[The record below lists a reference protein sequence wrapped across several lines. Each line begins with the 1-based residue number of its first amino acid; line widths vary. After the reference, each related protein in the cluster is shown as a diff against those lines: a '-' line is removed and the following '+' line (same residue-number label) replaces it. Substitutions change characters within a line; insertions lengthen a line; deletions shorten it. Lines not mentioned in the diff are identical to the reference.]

1 MYPHGSAPGNYLATS
16 PDVIKAGSARGYN
29 DAVQVAHKGNWD
41 NPKARDMRTQL
52 HAFIVTKDMCM
63 AKGRTAA
70 NPHLGAGGGT
80 QYFIEDSDKKN
91 LTSTGKII
99 KYGK

>member
-1 MYPHGSAPGNYLATS
+1 MSHFKFYSA
-16 PDVIKAGSARGYN
+16 
-29 DAVQVAHKGNWD
+29 
-41 NPKARDMRTQL
+41 
-52 HAFIVTKDMCM
+52 
-63 AKGRTAA
+63 
-70 NPHLGAGGGT
+70 PHLGAGGGT

>member
-1 MYPHGSAPGNYLATS
+1 
-16 PDVIKAGSARGYN
+16 
-29 DAVQVAHKGNWD
+29 
-41 NPKARDMRTQL
+41 
-52 HAFIVTKDMCM
+52 M